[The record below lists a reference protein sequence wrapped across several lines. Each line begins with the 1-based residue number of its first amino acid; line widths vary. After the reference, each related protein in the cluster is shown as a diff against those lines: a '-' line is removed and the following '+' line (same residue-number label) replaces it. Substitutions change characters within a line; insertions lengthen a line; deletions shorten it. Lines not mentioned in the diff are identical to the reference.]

1 MTISTVIRAHE
12 FWLEAQPS
20 YQKTDRTTEITIN
33 VGQQM
38 DGQSLPNIP
47 AWYRQ
52 FDAITGDGLRP
63 VGGELGSDPAGYVNI
78 KTPEVYAIGYE
89 RMKKSVTL
97 KPEKF
102 TQYLK
107 QEGLEKIIK
116 HRDQLN
122 ESEKNGF
129 ELFYRNVK
137 AIIKVGDKNE
147 HNFYN
152 YDFNHPLN
160 ISPLQ
165 NPYEL
170 SKGDD
175 LRVQL
180 TFKQKPAANLLLH
193 GKIKNKPQPGYSSG
207 YKHINDNEYECNFFY
222 NRLKKDVPASYIE
235 KFDNK
240 CLPGFYKIFL
250 ALDKKNDYHWY
261 VQNKNKLWSHKPG
274 HGEVTDIDASKNK
287 IKNPSSANRDYGY
300 LNYNTSCFYAC
311 VHSDLSRALDNI
323 YKLK

>member
-1 MTISTVIRAHE
+1 MKPVAFLLCSIFVTSSTLVSAHE
-12 FWLEAQPS
+12 FWLEAKPF
-20 YQKTDRTTEITIN
+20 YQKTDQTTEITIN

-47 AWYRQ
+47 AWYQ
-52 FDAITGDGLRP
+52 GFDAITGDGLKP
-63 VGGELGSDPAGYVNI
+63 VGGELGRDPAGYVSI
-78 KTPEVYAIGYE
+78 KAPGIYAIGYQS
-89 RMKKSVTL
+89 MKKSVTL

-116 HRDQLN
+116 RRNELN
-122 ESEKNGF
+122 ENEKNGF

-137 AIIKVGDKNE
+137 ALIKVGDKSE

-160 ISPLQ
+160 INPLQ

-193 GKIKNKPQPGYSSG
+193 GKIKNKPAFNLSVRTDEKGYAIMPIEHRGVWLLHTVEMIRSEQQNIDWES
-207 YKHINDNEYECNFFY
+207 YW
-222 NRLKKDVPASYIE
+222 ASLTFEI
-235 KFDNK
+235 
-240 CLPGFYKIFL
+240 
-250 ALDKKNDYHWY
+250 
-261 VQNKNKLWSHKPG
+261 
-274 HGEVTDIDASKNK
+274 
-287 IKNPSSANRDYGY
+287 R
-300 LNYNTSCFYAC
+300 
-311 VHSDLSRALDNI
+311 
-323 YKLK
+323 

>member
-1 MTISTVIRAHE
+1 MKPITFLFFSILVTSSTVIGAHE
-12 FWLEAQPS
+12 FWLEAQPF

-52 FDAITGDGLRP
+52 FDAITSDGLKP
-63 VGGELGSDPAGYVNI
+63 VGGELGRDPAGYVSI
-78 KTPEVYAIGYE
+78 KTPGVYAIGYE
-89 RMKKSVTL
+89 SMKKSVTL

-116 HRDQLN
+116 YRDQLN

-193 GKIKNKPQPGYSSG
+193 GKIKNKP
-207 YKHINDNEYECNFFY
+207 EF
-222 NRLKKDVPASYIE
+222 
-235 KFDNK
+235 
-240 CLPGFYKIFL
+240 
-250 ALDKKNDYHWY
+250 
-261 VQNKNKLWSHKPG
+261 
-274 HGEVTDIDASKNK
+274 
-287 IKNPSSANRDYGY
+287 
-300 LNYNTSCFYAC
+300 
-311 VHSDLSRALDNI
+311 DLSLRTDAKGYATIPLAHKGVWLLHTVEMIRSEQPNI
-323 YKLK
+323 DWESYWASLTFEIR